1 MENKMLKDGILSI
14 GAKVIFF
21 VVLKFLVEPWMNIRM
36 GDAGFGHYVVLLGYI
51 SVFAYSCGEALN
63 HIRVLNQES
72 DEKRAAEYRIII
84 FTEAILSFLILVS
97 YSIFYEKESLTE
109 SVFFGLAAVFMMLRL
124 YSECM
129 FRIEINYKRIL
140 ISSIIM
146 AGGYLVGY
154 FFYTKGAP
162 WYLIIVVGEASAV
175 IYAAIEG
182 KAFTALHKVSEAF
195 SKTIKNAATLT
206 SSYLISYILIYMD
219 RFLVSFLLGEEL
231 VSTYYIAT
239 FYGKC
244 VALIIPPI
252 TAVLLSNISKGIIP
266 LDKKM
271 VNKVVSASL
280 GAIAFFFLAGIPASR
295 IIIYLLYRSSYQ
307 AALPIMDIG
316 NLGQIIYYSCSIVNM
331 MAIRLCDMKLQVKVE
346 TTYAISYILFA
357 FVGAK
362 FYGLFGLA
370 AGTLLAN
377 CLRFLML
384 TIPVYGALRKRGETF

>member
-1 MENKMLKDGILSI
+1 MLQDGILSI
-14 GAKVIFF
+14 GARVIFF
-21 VVLKFLVEPWMNIRM
+21 LVLKFMIEPWMNIRM

-51 SVFAYSCGEALN
+51 SIFAYSCGEALN

-72 DEKRAAEYRIII
+72 DKERAAEYRIII
-84 FTEAILSFLILVS
+84 ITEALIAFFILLS
-97 YSIFYEKESLTE
+97 YNVFYEKESLTG
-109 SVFFGLAAVFMMLRL
+109 SALFGLAAVFMMLRL

-162 WYLIIVVGEASAV
+162 WYVIIVLGEAAAV
-175 IYAAIEG
+175 LYAAIEG
-182 KAFTALHKVSEAF
+182 KAFSAKRKVSEYF
-195 SKTIKNAATLT
+195 SGTIKNTVTLT

-231 VSTYYIAT
+231 VSTYYIST

-244 VALIIPPI
+244 VALVIPPI

-271 VNKVVSASL
+271 VNKVVMGSL
-280 GAIAFFFLAGIPASR
+280 GAILFFFLAGIPVSR
-295 IIIYLLYRSSYQ
+295 IIIYLLYRPSYQ
-307 AALPIMDIG
+307 AALSIMDIG
-316 NLGQIIYYSCSIVNM
+316 NLGQIVYYSCSIVNM
-331 MAIRLCDMKLQVKVE
+331 MAIRLCSMKLQVKVE
-346 TTYAISYILFA
+346 TVYAVSYLILA
-357 FVGAK
+357 FIGAK
-362 FYGLFGLA
+362 FYGLVGLA

-384 TIPVYGALRKRGETF
+384 TIPVYAVLKKEKNGEAL

>member
-154 FFYTKGAP
+154 FFYTKG
-162 WYLIIVVGEASAV
+162 
-175 IYAAIEG
+175 
-182 KAFTALHKVSEAF
+182 
-195 SKTIKNAATLT
+195 
-206 SSYLISYILIYMD
+206 
-219 RFLVSFLLGEEL
+219 
-231 VSTYYIAT
+231 
-239 FYGKC
+239 
-244 VALIIPPI
+244 
-252 TAVLLSNISKGIIP
+252 
-266 LDKKM
+266 
-271 VNKVVSASL
+271 
-280 GAIAFFFLAGIPASR
+280 
-295 IIIYLLYRSSYQ
+295 
-307 AALPIMDIG
+307 
-316 NLGQIIYYSCSIVNM
+316 
-331 MAIRLCDMKLQVKVE
+331 
-346 TTYAISYILFA
+346 
-357 FVGAK
+357 
-362 FYGLFGLA
+362 
-370 AGTLLAN
+370 
-377 CLRFLML
+377 
-384 TIPVYGALRKRGETF
+384 